1 MRFRTI
7 AAGMALLSGA
17 VSSAA
22 SDPLPWEKVFGG
34 AKDDLLLSIVALPDN
49 GYVAAG
55 GTDSK
60 GAGGKDLW
68 VLRVDAKVG
77 GPKDDSAVTAKG
89 LVALPDGG
97 FVATGVT

>member
-17 VSSAA
+17 VSSA
-22 SDPLPWEKVFGG
+22 
-34 AKDDLLLSIVALPDN
+34 DDLLLSIVALPDN

>member
-1 MRFRTI
+1 MATSLP
-7 AAGMALLSGA
+7 AGR
-17 VSSAA
+17 
-22 SDPLPWEKVFGG
+22 
-34 AKDDLLLSIVALPDN
+34 
-49 GYVAAG
+49 
-55 GTDSK
+55 DSK

-77 GPKDDSAVTAKG
+77 GPKDDSAVTVKG